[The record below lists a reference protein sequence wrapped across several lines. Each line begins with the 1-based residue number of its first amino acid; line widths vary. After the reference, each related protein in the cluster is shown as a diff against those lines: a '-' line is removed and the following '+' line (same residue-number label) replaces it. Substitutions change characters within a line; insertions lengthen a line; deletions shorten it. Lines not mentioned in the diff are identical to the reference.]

1 MVNTKD
7 SIINCLFNKY
17 SLKQKD
23 KKILKK
29 IILPIIKHPEF
40 QKRLTSVY
48 PHHGSITLGEH
59 IIEDAILTYQLSKK
73 YMKKC
78 SNYQTDLAIKI
89 AMFHDLYT
97 IPWQNN
103 KDSHVKHFF
112 HKHGFRHPIEA
123 VINSINW
130 YPEYFKSKNA
140 SRIIIDGIL
149 HHMYPLPVMF
159 INFNKIDFYELK
171 NKDLYNKLSKEQQ
184 DIIEDSL
191 KRKRIGS
198 ISICRSKYI
207 EGRIMAKADRKVSR
221 SQIKDLASLKSL
233 FTGHNKKIK

>member
-1 MVNTKD
+1 MVNTND

-23 KKILKK
+23 KKQLKR

-59 IIEDAILTYQLSKK
+59 IIEDAVLTYQLSKK

-78 SNYQTDLAIKI
+78 SNYQIDLAIKI

-103 KDSHVKHFF
+103 IDSHVRYFF

-130 YPEYFKSKNA
+130 YPEYFKNKND

-207 EGRIMAKADRKVSR
+207 EGRIMAKADRIVSR
-221 SQIKDLASLKSL
+221 KQIRDLASLKSL
-233 FTGHNKKIK
+233 ITGHNKKIK